1 MERTLNITVDDVSTM
16 ENWEKEALFK
26 TLINEVTDDYK
37 IATAMVRLYV
47 VCKCYSNI
55 PETVKQNTLNKFV
68 EALS

>member
-1 MERTLNITVDDVSTM
+1 MERLLNITVDDISTM

-26 TLINEVTDDYK
+26 TLINEVTTDYK

-47 VCKCYSNI
+47 DCKSYGNI